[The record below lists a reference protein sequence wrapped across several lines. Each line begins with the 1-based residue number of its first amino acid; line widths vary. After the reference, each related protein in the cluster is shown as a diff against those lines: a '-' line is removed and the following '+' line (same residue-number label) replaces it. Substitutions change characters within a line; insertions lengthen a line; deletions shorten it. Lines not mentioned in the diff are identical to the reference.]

1 MEVKP
6 EPGLYKVSV
15 NALPSKAD
23 ARLVGNVGV
32 ILPVKVMCS
41 VAIDSLEV
49 GVADADQT
57 TQPKFER

>member
-1 MEVKP
+1 MDVKA

-23 ARLVGNVGV
+23 SRLVGNVGV

-41 VAIDSLEV
+41 VAVESLEI

-57 TQPKFER
+57 TQPKFEK